1 MLNGST
7 PPGRLLGSTPPRMV
21 QVIGISGRNLGSCRW
36 FRFNGSGDGSG
47 DGSAPPVIR
56 VPVSG
61 LRLTARVRRVSSGI
75 LLSGVCTLQRGN
87 CTAGVCWGGGHASGT
102 LLRDDNT
109 VKSQDRRRWHAAD
122 RPNCSTIDIER
133 GARTDMRASPAVVTA
148 HSRGPIPSLKLILIL
163 RAPRLATRHSPFAN
177 I

>member
-21 QVIGISGRNLGSCRW
+21 QVISGRNLGSFRW

-133 GARTDMRASPAVVTA
+133 GVARCEDRYASESSRH
-148 HSRGPIPSLKLILIL
+148 HSRGPIPSLMLILIL

>member
-7 PPGRLLGSTPPRMV
+7 PPGRLLGSTPPTCRMV
-21 QVIGISGRNLGSCRW
+21 QVISGRNLGSFRW

-75 LLSGVCTLQRGN
+75 LLSGVCNEETGN

-109 VKSQDRRRWHAAD
+109 VKSQDRRRWHAAQLFDNRHRARCED
-122 RPNCSTIDIER
+122 RY
-133 GARTDMRASPAVVTA
+133 ASESSRH
-148 HSRGPIPSLKLILIL
+148 HSRGPIPSLMLILIL

>member
-1 MLNGST
+1 M
-7 PPGRLLGSTPPRMV
+7 
-21 QVIGISGRNLGSCRW
+21 ISGRNLGSFRW

-75 LLSGVCTLQRGN
+75 LLSGVCNEETGN

-133 GARTDMRASPAVVTA
+133 GARTDMRASPAGR
-148 HSRGPIPSLKLILIL
+148 HSTLAVPSRPSRPSLMLILIL

>member
-21 QVIGISGRNLGSCRW
+21 QVISGRNLGSFRW

-75 LLSGVCTLQRGN
+75 LLSGVCNEETAQLGF
-87 CTAGVCWGGGHASGT
+87 AGVGVTSRGHASGT

-133 GARTDMRASPAVVTA
+133 GARTDMRASPAVITRAVP
-148 HSRGPIPSLKLILIL
+148 SRPSC
-163 RAPRLATRHSPFAN
+163 SS
-177 I
+177 